1 MNTFLELSKLEQF
14 YAEHPDSTIFSHL
27 ALRYMEQGNI
37 EKAVSICEEGIAKH
51 AQYPFGHFILGICY
65 YHKKDY
71 PRAKNHLEIA
81 TGYDENN
88 PRAWKVLA
96 EINKEVELP
105 ILAEE
110 CNLKYFLLD
119 PFSREA
125 VEAFHREELTD
136 LEFFWEGGKPEKEED
151 TVIDLESK
159 KTERK
164 KDEDKE
170 FQNVFDE
177 QITKSSE
184 GENLESLDDIF
195 EETTP
200 PPEKTVSPKP
210 EEESEKMDGKSER
223 TREKIENETD
233 VKSGLTE
240 TDEKK
245 EKIVEEQIKEGET
258 QKTERKEDTKSSE
271 DFEKIEA
278 TSKPEGEAEE
288 DLLDFRSV
296 VEDIISEQKKEY
308 EIEDKAKEKEEI
320 LEQKDVRK
328 VEEKLP
334 KSGDKVTETPLT
346 EELSDKMPEAEKT
359 PRKTTKE
366 TEKME
371 GKPAH
376 FGKPP
381 ILSSTIGEIYIAQ
394 GRFEEAIEVFQK
406 LLEKEPDNQKY
417 QRKIRDISAI
427 IDKQKSQ
434 SS

>member
-1 MNTFLELSKLEQF
+1 
-14 YAEHPDSTIFSHL
+14 
-27 ALRYMEQGNI
+27 MEQGNI

-51 AQYPFGHFILGICY
+51 PQYPFGHFILGICY

-71 PRAKNHLEIA
+71 PRAKNHLEIS

-88 PRAWKVLA
+88 PRAWKLLA

-136 LEFFWEGGKPEKEED
+136 LEFFWEGGKTGKEKDD
-151 TVIDLESK
+151 TVIELDSK
-159 KTERK
+159 RTEQK
-164 KDEDKE
+164 VAEDKE
-170 FQNVFDE
+170 FQNIFDE
-177 QITKSSE
+177 QLSE
-184 GENLESLDDIF
+184 SAEDGDLENLDDIF
-195 EETTP
+195 KETPP
-200 PPEKTVSPKP
+200 PPEKAASPKP
-210 EEESEKMDGKSER
+210 EEKLEKLDKQPEK
-223 TREKIENETD
+223 TEEKIE
-233 VKSGLTE
+233 VKAEVKTQIPVGH
-240 TDEKK
+240 EKK
-245 EKIVEEQIKEGET
+245 ERETEEQISKSENLKE
-258 QKTERKEDTKSSE
+258 ERIKEAKSSE
-271 DFEKIEA
+271 ALEKTEPTTNLETDA
-278 TSKPEGEAEE
+278 DEE
-288 DLLDFRSV
+288 LLDFRSV

-308 EIEDKAKEKEEI
+308 EIEDDPKEKEEK
-320 LEQKDVRK
+320 LEQKDVKK
-328 VEEKLP
+328 VEDKLP
-334 KSGDKVTETPLT
+334 ETNEEVTEKPLT
-346 EELSDKMPEAEKT
+346 EDLSRETSGEEKS
-359 PRKTTKE
+359 PQMTTEE

-371 GKPAH
+371 EKPAH